1 MASSYISRL
10 AIGSIIIAVVLFF
23 FLTNFD
29 ILFIFLLLA
38 LISYEFLYLKIINKF
53 ILFFFIFLTT
63 ISILFVPYKLF
74 ENIFI
79 LQLISLF
86 CIFLFGRYKKELFV
100 ISIYFFSIILFYL
113 ISTDRNFFYLLF
125 LISFLNDTIAY
136 ISGKSLRGPLIIPKI
151 SPNKTWSGT
160 SISFFFTTFL
170 LILMNFNIFISMLVS
185 ILLFIGDIFFS
196 YIKRYLNIKDF
207 SPLLGSHGGVL
218 DRLDSIFLISIFF
231 HIYLF
236 YLA

>member
-29 ILFIFLLLA
+29 LLFIFLLLA

-53 ILFFFIFLTT
+53 ILFFFILLTT

-151 SPNKTWSGT
+151 SPNKTLEGYIGGIVCS
-160 SISFFFTTFL
+160 SISF
-170 LILMNFNIFISMLVS
+170 ISPKDVVVAGPRTSLPDRKQLSGQLEKVIKKQKVSELVS
-185 ILLFIGDIFFS
+185 KYSAPQLPDLHSTCAI
-196 YIKRYLNIKDF
+196 RW
-207 SPLLGSHGGVL
+207 
-218 DRLDSIFLISIFF
+218 
-231 HIYLF
+231 
-236 YLA
+236 

>member
-1 MASSYISRL
+1 MKFKIK
-10 AIGSIIIAVVLFF
+10 IKTK
-23 FLTNFD
+23 LTYYF
-29 ILFIFLLLA
+29 
-38 LISYEFLYLKIINKF
+38 
-53 ILFFFIFLTT
+53 
-63 ISILFVPYKLF
+63 SILA
-74 ENIFI
+74 
-79 LQLISLF
+79 S
-86 CIFLFGRYKKELFV
+86 
-100 ISIYFFSIILFYL
+100 SIILFYL

-160 SISFFFTTFL
+160 SISFFSTTLL
-170 LILMNFNIFISMLVS
+170 LILMNFNILISMLVS

-196 YIKRYLNIKDF
+196 YIKRSLNIKDF

-231 HIYLF
+231 HINLL